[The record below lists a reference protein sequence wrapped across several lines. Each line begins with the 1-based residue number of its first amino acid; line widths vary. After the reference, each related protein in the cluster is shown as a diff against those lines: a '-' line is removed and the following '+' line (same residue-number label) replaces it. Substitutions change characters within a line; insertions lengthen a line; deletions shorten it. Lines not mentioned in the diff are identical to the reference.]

1 MGLIAPKT
9 RKHLCADALFSLL
22 RNGFAKVPD
31 HRSDGSDMTMMD
43 ALMSGFAMF
52 SLKCPSLLDYD
63 KQRADA
69 NLKTIYGIQRAP
81 CDTTMREILDPV
93 SPESLRPS
101 FNGVFRQLQ
110 RGKALEEMVFFKGCY
125 LLALDGTGYF
135 SSKKIH
141 CASCLEKNHRD
152 GSITYSHQL
161 LGAALIH
168 PDRREVIPLMPEPI
182 VKQDGAEKN
191 DCERNAAKRFI
202 AKLRQDHPHLKF
214 IVTEDG
220 LSSNAPH
227 IETLHDYECHY
238 ILGVKEG
245 DHAYLFDQVRV
256 AEQEGR
262 VTHYERHD
270 RAAGIVHQFRFM
282 NDVPLNESRSDVRVN
297 FIEYWEVSQD
307 KVQHFSWV
315 TDFRVTQY
323 NVYKLMRGGRAR
335 WKIENETFNT
345 LKNQGYNFDHNY
357 GHGEQNLSVVLAA
370 LMMLAFLVDQTQQL
384 CCALFQA
391 AWAKWG
397 SKRLLWERMRAVF
410 FDYALES
417 MRQLLEAL
425 FYDLKKSAPVFAD
438 DSS

>member
-1 MGLIAPKT
+1 MGLIAPKA
-9 RKHLCADALFSLL
+9 RKHLSADALFGLL
-22 RNGFAKVPD
+22 RNGFSKVPD
-31 HRSDGSDMTMMD
+31 HRSDGSKMTMAD

-52 SLKCPSLLDYD
+52 SLTCPSLLDYD

-69 NLKTIYGIQRAP
+69 NLKTIYGIQCPP
-81 CDTTMREILDPV
+81 CDSSMREVLDPLA
-93 SPESLRPS
+93 PESLRPS
-101 FNGVFRQLQ
+101 FKAAFRQLQ

-125 LLALDGTGYF
+125 LLALDGTGDV

-141 CASCLEKNHRD
+141 CQSCLEKHHRD
-152 GSITYSHQL
+152 GSTTYSHQM

-182 VKQDGAEKN
+182 VKQDGTEKN
-191 DCERNAAKRFI
+191 DGERNAATRFM
-202 AKLRQDHPHLKF
+202 AKLRQDHPHLQC

-227 IETLHDYECHY
+227 IETLHEYACHS

-245 DHAYLFDQVRV
+245 DHAYLFEQVHV

-262 VTHYERHD
+262 VTHYERRD
-270 RAAGIVHQFRFM
+270 RGAGIVHQFRFIHDM
-282 NDVPLNESRSDVRVN
+282 PLNAARSDVRVH

-307 KVQHFSWV
+307 NVQHCSWV
-315 TDFRVTQY
+315 TDFRVTKQH
-323 NVYKLMRGGRAR
+323 VDKLMRGGRAR
-335 WKIENETFNT
+335 WKIENETCNT
-345 LKNQGYNFDHNY
+345 LKNQGDNFDHND
-357 GHGEQNLSVVLAA
+357 GHGEQHLSVVLAM

-391 AWAKWG
+391 VWAKLG
-397 SKRLLWERMRAVF
+397 RKRLLWERIRALF
-410 FDYALES
+410 FDDALES

-425 FYDLKKSAPVFAD
+425 FYGLKKSAPLFAD

>member
-1 MGLIAPKT
+1 MGLIAPKA
-9 RKHLCADALFSLL
+9 RKHLSADTLFGLL
-22 RNGFAKVPD
+22 RNSFSKVPD
-31 HRSDGSDMTMMD
+31 HRSDGSKMTMAD
-43 ALMSGFAMF
+43 ALMSGFAMV
-52 SLKCPSLLDYD
+52 SLTCPSLLDYD

-69 NLKTIYGIQRAP
+69 NVKTIYGMQCPP
-81 CDTTMREILDPV
+81 CDSSMREVLDPLA
-93 SPESLRPS
+93 PASLRPS
-101 FNGVFRQLQ
+101 FKAAFRQLQ

-125 LLALDGTGYF
+125 VLALDGTGYF

-141 CASCLEKNHRD
+141 CQSCLEKHHRD
-152 GSITYSHQL
+152 GSTTYSHQM

-182 VKQDGAEKN
+182 VKQDGTEKN
-191 DCERNAAKRFI
+191 DGERNAAKRFM
-202 AKLRQDHPHLKF
+202 AKLRQDHPHLQF

-227 IETLHDYECHY
+227 IETLHDYACHS

-245 DHAYLFDQVRV
+245 DHAYLFEQVQV

-262 VTHYERHD
+262 VTHYERRD
-270 RAAGIVHQFRFM
+270 RGAGIVHQFCFIHDM
-282 NDVPLNESRSDVRVN
+282 PLNAARSDVRVH

-307 KVQHFSWV
+307 NVQHCSWV
-315 TDFRVTQY
+315 TDFRVTKQH
-323 NVYKLMRGGRAR
+323 VYKLMRGGRAR

-357 GHGEQNLSVVLAA
+357 GHGEQHLSVVLAM

-391 AWAKWG
+391 VWAKLG
-397 SKRLLWERMRAVF
+397 SKRLLWERMRALF
-410 FDYALES
+410 FDYALQS

-425 FYDLKKSAPVFAD
+425 FYGFKKSSPLATL

>member
-1 MGLIAPKT
+1 MGLIAPKA
-9 RKHLCADALFSLL
+9 RKHLSADALFGLL

-31 HRSDGSDMTMMD
+31 HRSDGSEITMTD

-81 CDTTMREILDPV
+81 CDSYMREILDPL
-93 SPESLRPS
+93 SPELLGAS
-101 FNGVFRQLQ
+101 FSSVFRQLQ
-110 RGKALEEMVFFKGCY
+110 RGKALEEMVFVKGCY
-125 LLALDGTGYF
+125 LLALDGTGYV

-141 CASCLEKNHRD
+141 CESCLEKNHRD
-152 GSITYSHQL
+152 GSTTYSHQM

-182 VKQDGAEKN
+182 VKQDGTEKH
-191 DCERNAAKRFI
+191 DGERHAAKRFM
-202 AKLRQDHPHLKF
+202 AKLRQAHPHLQF

-220 LSSNAPH
+220 LSSHAPP

-245 DHAYLFDQVRV
+245 DHAYLFEQGRA
-256 AEQEGR
+256 AEEEGR
-262 VTHYERHD
+262 VTHYARHD

-282 NDVPLNESRSDVRVN
+282 NDIPLNESRSDVRVN
-297 FIEYWEVSQD
+297 CIEYWEVSQD
-307 KVQHFSWV
+307 KVQHCSWV
-315 TDFRVTQY
+315 TDFRVTKS

-335 WKIENETFNT
+335 WNIENETCNT
-345 LKNQGYNFDHNY
+345 LKNQGYNFEHNY
-357 GHGEQNLSVVLAA
+357 GHGEQNLSVVLAT

-391 AWAKWG
+391 VWAKVG
-397 SKRLLWERMRAVF
+397 SKRLLWERMRALF

-425 FYDLKKSAPVFAD
+425 FYGLKKPAPIFAD

>member
-1 MGLIAPKT
+1 MGLIAPKV
-9 RKHLCADALFSLL
+9 RKHLSADALFGLL

-31 HRSDGSDMTMMD
+31 HRSDGSAMTMTD
-43 ALMSGFAMF
+43 VLMSGFAMF

-69 NLKTIYGIQRAP
+69 NLQTIYGIQCPP
-81 CDTTMREILDPV
+81 CDSYMREVLDPLA
-93 SPESLRPS
+93 PEWLRALFKS
-101 FNGVFRQLQ
+101 VFRQLQ
-110 RGKALEEMVFFKGCY
+110 RGKALEEMVFFKDHY
-125 LLALDGTGYF
+125 LLALDGTSYF
-135 SSKKIH
+135 SSKKVH
-141 CASCLEKNHRD
+141 CQSCLEKHHRD
-152 GSITYSHQL
+152 GSITYSHQM

-182 VKQDGAEKN
+182 VKHDGTEKN

-227 IETLHDYECHY
+227 IETLHEYGCHY

-245 DHAYLFDQVRV
+245 DHAYLFEQVQA
-256 AEQEGR
+256 AEQAGR
-262 VTHYERHD
+262 VSYYKRHD
-270 RAAGIVHQFRFM
+270 RTAGIEHHFRFV
-282 NDVPLNESRSDVRVN
+282 NDVPLNASRCDVRVN
-297 FIEYWEVSQD
+297 FIEYWEVSKD
-307 KVQHFSWV
+307 NLQHFSWV
-315 TDFRVTQY
+315 TDLRVSKR
-323 NVYKLMRGGRAR
+323 NVYQLMRGGRAR

-345 LKNQGYNFDHNY
+345 LKNQGYNFEHNY
-357 GHGEQNLSVVLAA
+357 GHGEQNLSVVFAM

-384 CCALFQA
+384 CCALFRAVWHQL
-391 AWAKWG
+391 G
-397 SKRLLWERMRAVF
+397 SKRLLWERMRALF

-425 FYDLKKSAPVFAD
+425 FYGLKKSPPVVAV